1 MNYIYL
7 DNNATTKVDEKVLET
22 MIPYF
27 SENYG
32 NPSSVYSIGQ
42 KNKKMIEEARMNISS
57 FLGIDSTELI
67 FTSSGS
73 ESNNTAI
80 KGIASSYKEKGKHL
94 ITSMIEHHSVLDV
107 FKYLE
112 KNGYEV
118 TYIPVNKNGVLD
130 IEILKK
136 SIRTD
141 TILVSIMYANNEIG
155 TIQPIKEIGEI
166 TKANNIFFH
175 VDAVQAI
182 GKYRIYPKELNIDL
196 LSFSGHKFY
205 GPKGIGGLYIRRGIK
220 LDKFVHGGQQERNR
234 RAGTENVPSI
244 IGMSKALE
252 LSCSKMDETYK
263 KEIELRN
270 YLEEKIIEKIPESY
284 INAREAERLP
294 GTISLTIRYIEGES
308 LLLNLDMKGIAV
320 SSGSAC
326 ASSDLNA
333 SHVLLAI
340 GVPIADAHGTIRIS
354 IGKYNTK
361 EEIDYL
367 IEELPKIVEK
377 LRSLSPFW
385 NK

>member
-1 MNYIYL
+1 MKYIYL
-7 DNNATTKVDEKVLET
+7 DNNATTKVNEKVLEK

-42 KNKKMIEEARMNISS
+42 KNKKIIEEARMNISS
-57 FLGIDSTELI
+57 FLGIDSSELI
-67 FTSSGS
+67 FTSCGS

-80 KGIASSYKEKGKHL
+80 KGIANAYKEKGKHL
-94 ITSMIEHHSVLDV
+94 ITSKIEHHSVLDV

-118 TYIPVNKNGVLD
+118 TYLPVDENGIIDLQS
-130 IEILKK
+130 LKK
-136 SIRTD
+136 SIRKD

-166 TKANNIFFH
+166 TKQNGVFFH
-175 VDAVQAI
+175 VDAVQAV
-182 GKYRIYPKELNIDL
+182 GKYKIYPKDLNIDL

-220 LDKFVHGGQQERNR
+220 LEKFMHGGQQERNR
-234 RAGTENVPSI
+234 RAGTENVPLI
-244 IGMSKALE
+244 VGMSEAFE
-252 LSCSKMDETYK
+252 ISCSTMYEDYEKEKELRDYFE
-263 KEIELRN
+263 KEII
-270 YLEEKIIEKIPESY
+270 KKIPESY
-284 INAREAERLP
+284 INAKNANRLA
-294 GTISLTIRYIEGES
+294 GTTSLTIKYIEGEA
-308 LLLNLDMKGIAV
+308 LLLNLDIKGIGV

-354 IGKYNTK
+354 IGRHNTK
-361 EEIDYL
+361 EEIDYV